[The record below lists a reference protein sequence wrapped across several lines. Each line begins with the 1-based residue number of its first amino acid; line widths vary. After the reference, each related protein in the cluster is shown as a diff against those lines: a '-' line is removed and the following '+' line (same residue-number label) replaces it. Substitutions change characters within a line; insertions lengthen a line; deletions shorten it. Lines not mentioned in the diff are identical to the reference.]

1 MKAHHLDTN
10 HHVNNQQFI
19 QMAMEYL
26 PDGFPIKQVRAE
38 YKKQAFLDEVLIP
51 TVAVEDES
59 VVVVL
64 GEETGKTCTIVEF
77 MREPGA

>member
-64 GEETGKTCTIVEF
+64 GAGAGETCTIVEF